1 VRAFGLSH
9 NRAARTLPMSP
20 RPGSLRS
27 HDGQDFWRGLAV
39 VTLDVG
45 SISIRHSASSR
56 LASAGALPPDQN
68 QRLVAAST
76 RLAGAPPALISA
88 DWNGSAQ
95 VLGGPATRPGAV
107 GRRTARCRRADP
119 SRLAT
124 HGRPSPG

>member
-1 VRAFGLSH
+1 
-9 NRAARTLPMSP
+9 MSP

-88 DWNGSAQ
+88 DWNGADWNGADWNTECADRIPSA
-95 VLGGPATRPGAV
+95 
-107 GRRTARCRRADP
+107 GRLELYELADP
-119 SRLAT
+119 YAEVGWFADLI
-124 HGRPSPG
+124 H